1 MPSDLSALDN
11 AWTVL
16 KYDDYDN
23 DDDDRDIMDD
33 DDYCPCSV
41 EGHGYLQHYSNCQ
54 CPVACRTCTCHDRV
68 AGREELN
75 VQEER
80 KERISEQEQA
90 GGRGVHDA
98 APDEGL
104 NELDMETKP
113 VGEGRSYEHL
123 DPNTAGWHRE
133 MDRRAS
139 AIPDMYLEHLRELYE
154 RHQKAF
160 AEGDTQA
167 MQDVAAFADWEE
179 GWNKWGGLD
188 RIGELLSD
196 KEAIERIAEQVGGKP
211 PEDGGGLAPI
221 REEEPSIKR
230 HPSRVMTDKQRQITT
245 EGPRVAVRRSGT
257 RGRTT
262 TPYKREGGTTGYV
275 LATERAHLSGA
286 SSYLG
291 GTKGGA
297 TTVTGAAAANRVGAK
312 PSEVQLAEK
321 SHHAQ
326 QHIGRKMARAMKNMD
341 EGQGS
346 WEPHDYLTDEE
357 GNLIPSAEI
366 ETKSGKQEIIPADA
380 IERPSSRHVKVSPLR
395 IPPRQKMPLPT
406 SEVEEKIRA
415 RSGTESDRL
424 RHDLGLPHVSAA
436 QKDKIRQQLTNPAN
450 YPDRHK
456 VEGFMPWPV
465 DLNIPPSI
473 RGRGGV
479 PVARYPDSSDQ
490 YVERVMRLL
499 NQKKGTR
506 EPRHVMTEEEIAE
519 HKKYLQRIG
528 WSDE

>member
-11 AWTVL
+11 AWAVL
-16 KYDDYDN
+16 KYDDYD
-23 DDDDRDIMDD
+23 DGRDIMDV
-33 DDYCPCSV
+33 DDYCPCA
-41 EGHGYLQHYSNCQ
+41 GHDGRGDRTHHTMCQ
-54 CPVACRTCTCHDRV
+54 CPVACPTCDCHDIT
-68 AGREELN
+68 AGREDLD

-80 KERISEQEQA
+80 KERIGEQEQSR
-90 GGRGVHDA
+90 GRGAHDA
-98 APDEGL
+98 PPDEGWS
-104 NELDMETKP
+104 ESDMEAKP
-113 VGEGRSYEHL
+113 VGEGRTYDHL

-139 AIPDMYLEHLRELYE
+139 AIPDAYLEHLRSLYE
-154 RHQKAF
+154 RHQKAS
-160 AEGDTQA
+160 AEGNTQA

-179 GWNKWGGLD
+179 GWNKWGGLE
-188 RIGELLSD
+188 RVGEKLGD
-196 KEAIERIAEQVGGKP
+196 KEAIERLAEQVGEKP
-211 PEDGGGLAPI
+211 PEGGGGLAPI

-230 HPSRVMTDKQRQITT
+230 HPSRVMTDKQREITT

-257 RGRTT
+257 RGRTS

-275 LATERAHLSGA
+275 LSTERAHLSGA

-312 PSEVQLAEK
+312 PSEIQLAGP
-321 SHHAQ
+321 SRHAQ
-326 QHIGRKMARAMKNMD
+326 QGIGRKMARAMKNMD

-380 IERPSSRHVKVSPLR
+380 IDRPSSQHVKVSPLR
-395 IPPRQKMPLPT
+395 IPPPQKMPLSA
-406 SEVEEKIRA
+406 SEVEGKVRV
-415 RSGTESDRL
+415 RGGTESDRL

-436 QKDKIRQQLTNPAN
+436 QKDKIRQQLADPIN

-465 DLNIPPSI
+465 DLHIPRSI

-479 PVARYPDSSDQ
+479 PVARYPDSSDR

-499 NQKKGTR
+499 NPKKKPHKPT
-506 EPRHVMTEEEIAE
+506 RHVMSEEEIAE
-519 HKKYLQRIG
+519 HKEYLQRIG